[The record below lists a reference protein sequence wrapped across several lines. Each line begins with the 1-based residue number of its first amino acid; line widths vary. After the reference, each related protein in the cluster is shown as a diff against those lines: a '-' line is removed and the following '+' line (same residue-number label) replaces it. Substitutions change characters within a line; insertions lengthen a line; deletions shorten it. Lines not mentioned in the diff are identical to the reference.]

1 MVPRGLEPRT
11 LRLLAVRSDQLS
23 YETSGHEPGYLAG
36 STEQNRTVPSAYFR
50 TGRHTGPYTLF
61 LDAHIMCISGLVVEY
76 VVAIDVTRV
85 RFPAD
90 AFLSTTFHRKG
101 CECYWNPAAGRI
113 YPIAHCGSKFR
124 CRDSNPGRSG
134 ESRVS

>member
-1 MVPRGLEPRT
+1 MTFDAQQIKLTSHYLLLRMV
-11 LRLLAVRSDQLS
+11 
-23 YETSGHEPGYLAG
+23 HE
-36 STEQNRTVPSAYFR
+36 SVTVSKR
-50 TGRHTGPYTLF
+50 
-61 LDAHIMCISGLVVEY
+61 ISGLVVEY

-90 AFLSTTFHRKG
+90 AFVRVFS
-101 CECYWNPAAGRI
+101 
-113 YPIAHCGSKFR
+113 PILVILLCGIKFR